1 MEAAHDFVLGSRVSV
16 ALGDSETIQGEVFS
30 VDALSGTLILRR
42 PAHENTNTSHYV
54 SLVNMARIS
63 SVEVLEEG
71 SGELREV
78 SAPSEKDLERKEVK
92 AREAAEKA
100 FRSINF
106 SVSPAGQQMFD
117 MLSKTLPCEWD
128 GESIV
133 VMQQARVNPPY
144 SQRSVV
150 QMEGDQIAMER
161 ICRMVA
167 DFSKKLA
174 AS

>member
-1 MEAAHDFVLGSRVSV
+1 
-16 ALGDSETIQGEVFS
+16 
-30 VDALSGTLILRR
+30 
-42 PAHENTNTSHYV
+42 
-54 SLVNMARIS
+54 MARIS

-117 MLSKTLPCEWD
+117 MLSKTYVLRLRW
-128 GESIV
+128 
-133 VMQQARVNPPY
+133 RWF
-144 SQRSVV
+144 R
-150 QMEGDQIAMER
+150 EGCLLRFPRA
-161 ICRMVA
+161 
-167 DFSKKLA
+167 
-174 AS
+174 